1 MTTLAR
7 KNVVVTGAFGALGA
21 VTAQAAARFGA
32 RVALLDRTP
41 HAPPGLMKACDS
53 GAIEIGGIDLT
64 RAADAVRAIGAAHER
79 LGGLDVLINI
89 AGMFR
94 WQTVAEGDA
103 ETWDLLYAINV

>member
-1 MTTLAR
+1 MI
-7 KNVVVTGAFGALGA
+7 
-21 VTAQAAARFGA
+21 
-32 RVALLDRTP
+32 
-41 HAPPGLMKACDS
+41 KACDS

-89 AGMFR
+89 AGMIR

-103 ETWDLLYAINV
+103 ETWDLLYAINVKTAVNCARRHSCICPATPSADASST